1 MAQERGAEILAPASL
16 ETQFDQKQALKD
28 KIFKLQDW
36 LFSLPRFLRLSMQC
50 QVFSICTPGF

>member
-28 KIFKLQDW
+28 KI
-36 LFSLPRFLRLSMQC
+36 S
-50 QVFSICTPGF
+50 

>member
-28 KIFKLQDW
+28 KILLDI
-36 LFSLPRFLRLSMQC
+36 SYNPVHR
-50 QVFSICTPGF
+50 